1 MATNKF
7 DQLVEDLLSNELTLT
22 QIQIAMRTYIRRRKD
37 IPEGIKDLLCGRAE
51 GASGLIGRMFKT
63 IQDVIGAVELAY
75 RRGASHDPS

>member
-22 QIQIAMRTYIRRRKD
+22 QVQIAMRTFVRRRKD
-37 IPEGIKDLLCGRAE
+37 IPEGIKDILCGRAE
-51 GASGLIGRMFKT
+51 GASGLIGRMFKS

-75 RRGASHDPS
+75 RRGGQRDPS